1 MSKQEK
7 FFDVYVSYPPN
18 TDKERIHACLYDN
31 LPENEAESL
40 IQALAERPQAIVA
53 EKCTQDERENAQ
65 HYFSYLGLDVIVRQ
79 AMELEALEEEPVS
92 AVNIPDPIQCPVCM
106 TIIDE
111 LDAEE
116 CKPCHFDLTEKN
128 ELAIQRKRIEWQE
141 KISFKHKKQTEIAHK
156 LKYERE
162 QEEKKLRKKIRAEL
176 ESQLREELGQNP
188 ELAARK
194 KTQFLLTMAI
204 VFAVLSLL
212 ALGYIAAKF
221 F

>member
-1 MSKQEK
+1 M
-7 FFDVYVSYPPN
+7 
-18 TDKERIHACLYDN
+18 
-31 LPENEAESL
+31 
-40 IQALAERPQAIVA
+40 AERPQAIVA

-92 AVNIPDPIQCPVCM
+92 QSISRPYSNAPSCM

-116 CKPCHFDLTEKN
+116 CKTCHFDLTEKN

-141 KISFKHKKQTEIAHK
+141 KISFEHKKQTEIAHK

-162 QEEKKLRKKIRAEL
+162 QEEKKLRKK
-176 ESQLREELGQNP
+176 NP
-188 ELAARK
+188 RRIGIPTTRRVRPK
-194 KTQFLLTMAI
+194 
-204 VFAVLSLL
+204 S
-212 ALGYIAAKF
+212 
-221 F
+221 

>member
-18 TDKERIHACLYDN
+18 TDRERIHACLYDN
-31 LPENEAESL
+31 LPENEVESL

-79 AMELEALEEEPVS
+79 AMELEAVEEEPVL
-92 AVNIPDPIQCPVCM
+92 AVNTPDPIQCPVCM

-111 LDAEE
+111 LDAQE
-116 CKPCHFDLTEKN
+116 CKTCHFDLTEKN
-128 ELAIQRKRIEWQE
+128 ELAIQRKRIEW
-141 KISFKHKKQTEIAHK
+141 
-156 LKYERE
+156 

-188 ELAARK
+188 ELAAHAARK